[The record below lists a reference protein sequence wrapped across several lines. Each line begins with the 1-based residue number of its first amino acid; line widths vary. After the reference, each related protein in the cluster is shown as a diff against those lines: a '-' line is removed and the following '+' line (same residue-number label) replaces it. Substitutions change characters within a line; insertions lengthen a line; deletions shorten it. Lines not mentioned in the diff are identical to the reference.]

1 MKNKVQNFLHFHS
14 GLNIPALILLLFLLS
29 DPIGHRCWN
38 PDYIPLFLAYLID
51 WRIILLIKL
60 RKSCFFLDSLFA
72 NSDFIF
78 IFCLDFNTILNF

>member
-1 MKNKVQNFLHFHS
+1 LWWIDELSLIQNFNLFYVFINMTLANYLIKTKIQKLISIMKNKVQNFLHFHS

-51 WRIILLIKL
+51 
-60 RKSCFFLDSLFA
+60 
-72 NSDFIF
+72 
-78 IFCLDFNTILNF
+78 